1 MISLLL
7 FIFIIHSTHG
17 QHSVANDDTAV
28 GMIHAM
34 NPFYRRTA
42 LNASQI
48 DDIVGV
54 DAASSAQT
62 GCPASAAFDLQLA
75 WTTKLGASVYSSPLL
90 VPSSAAGGPAVW
102 SNTFVRYA
110 EAVDGHGHE
119 LPGWPYAFS
128 QSTFHTSP
136 LAYDI
141 DADGVDEMLLLT
153 FDAEAVYL
161 SQSGLPLRGRG
172 FKLPKLKVRKDW
184 FAGLHDIHTTPFKRD
199 PRKDEGFVH
208 HDDDHDPN
216 EDEDEEGDDNGGG
229 AGAAGGDDAFGGDIG
244 AHGGLSPEAEASFSL
259 FASMEGDDEISRY
272 EEGIGD
278 GDFVQEAIH
287 GGEPRLAK
295 WAVTYEDEDVL
306 TSLDKQGY
314 LYVDAHALSTP
325 TLADIDNDGQ
335 LDLIVAL
342 SYFLEEEA
350 TAKLARIGI
359 IVDKDDYVA
368 GGVLAVDPI
377 KGTVK
382 WSVHLDLTT
391 EKTKLRAYIYS
402 PVTVV
407 DLDGDG
413 ELEVIVGTSMGFL
426 YVLHGKT
433 GKLRDGFPVQ
443 LNEIQAQVVTA
454 DVDSDGTLELIA
466 ADAVGSVAAW
476 RHDGT
481 PLWEVQ
487 TSGLCTQGVTLT
499 SALRN
504 DGSVQIIVPTV
515 AGVVH
520 LLEGR
525 TGAEIEPFPL
535 RTEGRI
541 LSAVLVINLALK
553 PPSQATSHAASAAP
567 SATGASFDGLASGG
581 GDAEPHLVFASFDGH
596 VYVVHARTGCFAKV
610 DIGEHAY
617 TMVLADDL
625 TGNGRMDLLLSTMNG
640 NLYCFETQTP
650 YNPLRS
656 WRSQNQGRNVWQ
668 QREGFMGVVIEGAGG
683 RHTPRRIAGAY
694 FDLEFTIHD
703 SRSAPSS
710 RWYRVEA
717 RLGRKLVLHNH
728 TYHVSGSRWLAQ
740 TTRYR
745 ETLKCPDERTEGVLT
760 LSMVNEHGQ
769 YFEDM
774 IAVNF
779 NAGFEVVL
787 KWVTLL
793 PFAATIAAAGLASR
807 EAKEALL
814 GI

>member
-1 MISLLL
+1 
-7 FIFIIHSTHG
+7 
-17 QHSVANDDTAV
+17 
-28 GMIHAM
+28 MIHAM

-42 LNASQI
+42 LTPLKSTTSPEWTLHHQRKP
-48 DDIVGV
+48 
-54 DAASSAQT
+54 DARRAR
-62 GCPASAAFDLQLA
+62 
-75 WTTKLGASVYSSPLL
+75 PLICNWRGR
-90 VPSSAAGGPAVW
+90 PSSERPFILAAARAVGSVGGPAVW

-216 EDEDEEGDDNGGG
+216 VDEDEEGDDNGGG

-342 SYFLEEEA
+342 SHFLEEEA

-377 KGTVK
+377 KGMTVK

-553 PPSQATSHAASAAP
+553 PPSQATSHAASAVP
-567 SATGASFDGLASGG
+567 SATGASFDGLASG
-581 GDAEPHLVFASFDGH
+581 
-596 VYVVHARTGCFAKV
+596 RRRC
-610 DIGEHAY
+610 
-617 TMVLADDL
+617 
-625 TGNGRMDLLLSTMNG
+625 
-640 NLYCFETQTP
+640 
-650 YNPLRS
+650 
-656 WRSQNQGRNVWQ
+656 
-668 QREGFMGVVIEGAGG
+668 GA
-683 RHTPRRIAGAY
+683 
-694 FDLEFTIHD
+694 
-703 SRSAPSS
+703 
-710 RWYRVEA
+710 
-717 RLGRKLVLHNH
+717 
-728 TYHVSGSRWLAQ
+728 
-740 TTRYR
+740 
-745 ETLKCPDERTEGVLT
+745 
-760 LSMVNEHGQ
+760 
-769 YFEDM
+769 
-774 IAVNF
+774 
-779 NAGFEVVL
+779 
-787 KWVTLL
+787 
-793 PFAATIAAAGLASR
+793 ASR
-807 EAKEALL
+807 LRL
-814 GI
+814 I